1 MSALALVIGL
11 QFIGGIILS
20 IGYFPQI
27 IKIIKTKSVR
37 DFSRVYVGG
46 IFIGIIFMEI
56 YALYMYFV
64 MDTAGA
70 FLITNSV
77 SLLLS
82 GTEFF
87 LINLFWNH
95 KNNTEKDAE

>member
-1 MSALALVIGL
+1 MTTLALVIAL

-20 IGYFPQI
+20 VGYIPQI
-27 IKIIKTKSVR
+27 AKIIKTKSVR
-37 DFSRVYVGG
+37 DFSRVYIGG

-56 YALYMYFV
+56 YALYMYFG

-95 KNNTEKDAE
+95 ENNIEE